1 MGREM
6 MKRKLAALAPQ
17 QVRLQINN
25 QVKTISNKQTVLEA
39 ANNLF
44 GENIP
49 FNCRAGICG
58 ACEVK
63 LVRGGQRGAPQRE
76 KACWTPV
83 EEKMRVITLN
93 NEMMHWRQA
102 TADEG

>member
-1 MGREM
+1 MGEAQDRGPG
-6 MKRKLAALAPQ
+6 AGA
-17 QVRLQINN
+17 VRLQINN

-63 LVRGGQRGAPQRE
+63 ITKGGQRIANRE
-76 KACWTPV
+76 KACWTLV
-83 EEKMRVITLN
+83 EEKMRVVTLN